1 MGESFGSVTISTSY
15 YDDLKQC
22 ERLWKSVDSV
32 TLDECGRSQHLF
44 TTSEKLKA
52 TLIENKELT
61 KKSKEDRFK
70 VLQIQASFNVVNSI
84 IEKQRE
90 EIKELKE
97 GTEIDRLKQ
106 ELSEC
111 IKDIQF
117 TEKLYKRAQQEAE
130 EYLKIIVSIVNDFN
144 YFNLLKFKKLS
155 RTSSYTTQEAHEI
168 IMKNKS

>member
-70 VLQIQASFNVVNSI
+70 VLQIQASFNVLNSI

-97 GTEIDRLKQ
+97 GPEIDRLKD
-106 ELSEC
+106 ELAACESDLE
-111 IKDIQF
+111 
-117 TEKLYKRAQQEAE
+117 TTKLIAKLDNDYRDKLIVLVR
-130 EYLKIIVSIVNDFN
+130 KIIDRYSIFDFMKFRKLVNSGHN
-144 YFNLLKFKKLS
+144 YLA
-155 RTSSYTTQEAHEI
+155 AHEI
-168 IMKNKS
+168 IMKNKQ